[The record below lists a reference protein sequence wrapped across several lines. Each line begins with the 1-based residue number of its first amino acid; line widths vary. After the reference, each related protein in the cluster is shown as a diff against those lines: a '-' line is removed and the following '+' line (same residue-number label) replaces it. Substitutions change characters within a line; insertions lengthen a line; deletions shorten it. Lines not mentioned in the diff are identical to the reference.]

1 MCLFD
6 RTEKGETIDSGK
18 VITLPAPTR
27 DGYTFD
33 YWEGSRYKAGD
44 KYTVTADHTFKAVWK
59 AADKGGG
66 SDSGDKGGSSKKGVN
81 TGDENALGAWIVLML
96 AALAGTTG
104 MVFARKRKGE

>member
-1 MCLFD
+1 M
-6 RTEKGETIDSGK
+6 TGQKTGETIDAGE

-27 DGYTFD
+27 DRYTFD
-33 YWEGSRYKAGD
+33 YWEGSRYNAGD

-59 AADKGGG
+59 TADPGKKDDG
-66 SDSGDKGGSSKKGVN
+66 SKDSDKGGSSKKGVK

-104 MVFARKRKGE
+104 MAFARKRKGE